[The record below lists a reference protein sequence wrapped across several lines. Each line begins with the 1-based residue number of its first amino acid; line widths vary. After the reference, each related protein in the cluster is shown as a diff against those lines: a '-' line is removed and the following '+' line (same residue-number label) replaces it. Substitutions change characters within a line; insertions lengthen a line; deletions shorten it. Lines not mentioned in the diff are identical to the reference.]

1 MAGRGREVGCVW
13 VCVGVCVCVCV
24 RSEWAGGE
32 CGGVEDRRIGG
43 WPQCAG
49 WSSTVGPLRSGN
61 SKEDPGGEF
70 LICSKQKTAKT
81 EDRWLGKEIV
91 SPYCPLEAS
100 E

>member
-1 MAGRGREVGCVW
+1 MEGKT
-13 VCVGVCVCVCV
+13 
-24 RSEWAGGE
+24 GGLW
-32 CGGVEDRRIGG
+32 GPR
-43 WPQCAG
+43 CAS

-61 SKEDPGGEF
+61 RYKEDPGGGF

-91 SPYCPLEAS
+91 SPYCPREAS